1 MSTTE
6 QRIRVVIADDQM
18 LMRQGLAELLSANAD
33 IEVVATA
40 ADGIEALAKIVE
52 HRPDVALLDIRMPG
66 MTGVDVLREAGSR
79 GLEVAILMLT
89 TFHDDKAMI
98 ESLCSGAKGF
108 LLKDTSA
115 EMLADAVRALAQG
128 KSYLLPAITER
139 ISAGISRFPQ
149 NFGEQAIATALTER
163 ELEVLRL
170 VGTGLSNKEIG
181 SALGCTEG
189 TIRNHMSAVL
199 SKLGVRDRTQALLRA
214 LDLGLI

>member
-1 MSTTE
+1 MNAGE
-6 QRIRVVIADDQM
+6 KRIRVVIADDQM
-18 LMRQGLAELLSANAD
+18 LMRQGLAELLSANGD
-33 IEVVATA
+33 IDVVALA
-40 ADGIEALAKIVE
+40 ADGVEALAMILE

-66 MTGVDVLREAGSR
+66 MTGVEVLRAAGER
-79 GLEVAILMLT
+79 ELDVAIMMLT

-115 EMLADAVRALAQG
+115 EVLADAVRMLAQG

-139 ISAGISRFPQ
+139 ICAGLTRFPQ
-149 NFGEQAIATALTER
+149 SVDDGAIAVTLTER

-170 VGTGLSNKEIG
+170 VGTGLTNKEIG
-181 SALGCTEG
+181 GALGCTEG

-214 LDLGLI
+214 LDRGLI